1 MAPPIIGGTLSC
13 LPVSTNIKHPHIL
26 GIPDKSKSH
35 VTVWAC
41 AESVYAAEVTQKCL
55 EQSTTLTYYSLLK
68 RFSFIT

>member
-1 MAPPIIGGTLSC
+1 MLAMYAVSV
-13 LPVSTNIKHPHIL
+13 PVSANIKHPHIL

-41 AESVYAAEVTQKCL
+41 AVSVYAAEVTQRCL

-68 RFSFIT
+68 LLSFNT